1 MKIRIL
7 GCSGGIGAERRTT
20 SMLVGNKTLVDAG
33 TGVCDLSLE
42 ELRQIRDIYVTH
54 SHLDHVGGIPLL
66 VDTIY
71 DVLDTQLTI
80 HALPETIDALKNHMF
95 NNVLWPDFTN
105 IPTRGDGVLCYHRMQ
120 PGEPGK
126 LDGGLIQMLPV
137 NHVIPA
143 VGYLVQGPDKSLVY
157 SGDTTTNDVLWDALN
172 ALDTLDYL
180 LVESAFGNADKE
192 ISKLA
197 YHYCPT
203 LLAADLAKLQ
213 HRPEVHITHLKP
225 GDEDSIMQECRDAI
239 SDRTLH
245 QLYSGAIF
253 EI

>member
-1 MKIRIL
+1 MKIKIL

-20 SMLVGNKTLVDAG
+20 SILVGDHTLVDAG

-42 ELRQIRDIYVTH
+42 ELRKIRDIYVTH

-66 VDTIY
+66 VDTIF

-80 HALPETIDALKNHMF
+80 HALPETIDALEKHMF

-105 IPTRGDGVLCYHRMQ
+105 IPTRGDGVLCYHRMKL
-120 PGEPGK
+120 GEPCVVD
-126 LDGGLIQMLPV
+126 DGQIQMLPV

-143 VGYLVQGPDKSLVY
+143 VGYLLQGTVKSLVY
-157 SGDTTTNDVLWDALN
+157 SGDSTSNDVFWNALN
-172 ALDTLDYL
+172 ALDSLDYL
-180 LVESAFGNADKE
+180 VIESAFGEVDQE
-192 ISKLA
+192 ICKLA
-197 YHYCPT
+197 YHYCPS
-203 LLAADLAKLQ
+203 LLAADLVKLQ

-225 GDEDSIMQECRDAI
+225 GAEDLIMQECRDAI

-245 QLYSGAIF
+245 QLYSGATF

>member
-1 MKIRIL
+1 MKIKIL

-20 SMLVGNKTLVDAG
+20 SILVGNNTLVDAG

-66 VDTIY
+66 VDTIF

-80 HALPETIDALKNHMF
+80 HALPETIDALEKHMF

-120 PGEPGK
+120 PGEPCK
-126 LDGGLIQMLPV
+126 LDNGQIQMLPV
-137 NHVIPA
+137 NHAVPA
-143 VGYLVQGPDKSLVY
+143 VGYLIQGADKSLVY

-180 LVESAFGNADKE
+180 VIESAFGNEDRE

-197 YHYCPT
+197 YHYCPS
-203 LLAADLAKLQ
+203 LLAADLAKLK
-213 HRPEVHITHLKP
+213 HRPEIHITHLKP
-225 GDEDSIMQECRDAI
+225 GSEDSIMQECRDAI
-239 SDRTLH
+239 TDRTLH
-245 QLYSGAIF
+245 QLYSGAVF